1 MSSINLTLII
11 GIILIIAGMKLGFDT
26 GLTKGLS
33 HLIALIVT
41 VATLFLILM
50 IRSSIH
56 SGHIKSSIVYI
67 VTLVILG
74 AVYGVV
80 KFILKSA
87 HKVSELPVLH
97 QLDKLAGIAVG
108 ILWVAIIYMVM
119 IALAHRGLFGSF
131 GEMVVKDVHE
141 SSILTYINTYNIM
154 MPKTR

>member
-1 MSSINLTLII
+1 MSSVNLTLII
-11 GIILIIAGMKLGFDT
+11 GIILIAIGIRAGFGI

-41 VATLFLILM
+41 VVTLFLILM

-56 SGHIKSSIVYI
+56 YGHIRSGIVYI

-80 KFILKSA
+80 KLILKSA
-87 HKVSELPVLH
+87 HKVSELPILH

-108 ILWVAIIYMVM
+108 IMWVAIIYMVV

-131 GEMVVKDVHE
+131 GEMVVKDVHD
-141 SSILTYINTYNIM
+141 STILTYINAYNIM